1 MGWLK
6 EWDKCVFK
14 RANPVKKRRFNDDEE
29 DPYVCYLRVVIADS
43 RPTISVDQEK
53 GYVALS
59 LKMIAHLLTTGDS
72 SVWSTGIWE
81 NDSGPHCSATG
92 RL

>member
-29 DPYVCYLRVVIADS
+29 DPYVCISSSSAL
-43 RPTISVDQEK
+43 TIDGLPWTTKGEGKTHLKKQYEK
-53 GYVALS
+53 Y
-59 LKMIAHLLTTGDS
+59 
-72 SVWSTGIWE
+72 
-81 NDSGPHCSATG
+81 
-92 RL
+92 

>member
-29 DPYVCYLRVVIADS
+29 DPYVRLSHSSALTSRRTTLADQRRGYAPSPRTKVDMLTS
-43 RPTISVDQEK
+43 R
-53 GYVALS
+53 
-59 LKMIAHLLTTGDS
+59 
-72 SVWSTGIWE
+72 
-81 NDSGPHCSATG
+81 
-92 RL
+92 

>member
-29 DPYVCYLRVVIADS
+29 DPYVRRSCSSALTLDGL
-43 RPTISVDQEK
+43 PWQTK
-53 GYVALS
+53 GEGKSYQHA
-59 LKMIAHLLTTGDS
+59 KRM
-72 SVWSTGIWE
+72 
-81 NDSGPHCSATG
+81 C
-92 RL
+92 

>member
-29 DPYVCYLRVVIADS
+29 DPYVR
-43 RPTISVDQEK
+43 DQDD
-53 GYVALS
+53 L
-59 LKMIAHLLTTGDS
+59 D
-72 SVWSTGIWE
+72 
-81 NDSGPHCSATG
+81 
-92 RL
+92 

>member
-29 DPYVCYLRVVIADS
+29 DPYVRLSFSSALTLDGLS
-43 RPTISVDQEK
+43 WKTK
-53 GYVALS
+53 GEG
-59 LKMIAHLLTTGDS
+59 K
-72 SVWSTGIWE
+72 
-81 NDSGPHCSATG
+81 
-92 RL
+92 

>member
-29 DPYVCYLRVVIADS
+29 DPYVRRSWGSAL
-43 RPTISVDQEK
+43 TIDGLPWQAK
-53 GYVALS
+53 GEGKFYHQAKRMRL
-59 LKMIAHLLTTGDS
+59 HLGDPPIR
-72 SVWSTGIWE
+72 STGI
-81 NDSGPHCSATG
+81 
-92 RL
+92 R